1 MVIPSL
7 LYGSEFWP
15 LVTQLDSQNE
25 KAELRFLK
33 AIAGYGSTGHIRH
46 ETDNK

>member
-1 MVIPSL
+1 MAIPTL
-7 LYGSEFWP
+7 LYGPVCWT
-15 LVTQLDSQNE
+15 LMTQLDSQNE

-46 ETDNK
+46 ETENK